1 MTTSGQRFLGRQQL
15 ERAEG
20 YLDLVTIA
28 ASKLGID
35 EGLRQ
40 KFAVAALRTASAAS
54 VTSADAWRRDLVVGQ
69 AWRVLR
75 HYRRAAVPLLRV
87 TRSQPSQPAGWIA
100 LGWCLKR
107 MKRLDQAAAVLA
119 RGVWHLP
126 DHAPL
131 HYNLA
136 CYLGLLGQADNAV
149 AELIWAL
156 DLEPRLKRRLDRERD
171 FDMIRLDPAF
181 QALSQLAA

>member
-1 MTTSGQRFLGRQQL
+1 MSGQRFHGRQQL
-15 ERAEG
+15 EQAEG

-28 ASKLGID
+28 ASKLGVD
-35 EGLRQ
+35 GRLRRR
-40 KFAVAALRTASAAS
+40 FAVAALRTASAAS
-54 VTSADAWRRDLVVGQ
+54 VTSSDAWRRDLIVGQ
-69 AWRVLR
+69 AWRVLS
-75 HYRRAAVPLLRV
+75 HHRRAAVPLLRV
-87 TRSQPSQPAGWIA
+87 TRCQPAKPEAWIA

-119 RGVWHLP
+119 RGIWHLP

-156 DLEPRLKRRLDRERD
+156 DLEPRLKRRIERESD
-171 FDMIRLDPAF
+171 FDMIRLEPAF
-181 QALSQLAA
+181 QAISQLAA